1 MKGVHMQ
8 KPIHLYIVFN
18 PMLNNEGVYPSQA
31 HEFYFQ
37 LKNKAKSGETEKA
50 FMYWGKLN
58 VNDCKDEKFE
68 EYQEI
73 INKNKLNGED
83 THLFISDYHHF
94 WVAKI
99 ESVHEEIY
107 KKDHTLAFYD
117 DKNVGIW
124 FKVTDMDLLSAE
136 FQETSFYLNQLYVEN
151 EFEEQVIDSIHPYI
165 GGVQF
170 PLKVQDKS
178 MERYFG
184 NTFAEDGPRVNR
196 QNALIENPKMTDEI
210 RFQVNSFVIPP
221 QVFSKLSNIVKSEI
235 LSVETVFSKREK
247 DNPELFKNILTSY
260 LKILENVMSDTMGP
274 VLREEYGRCLFISS
288 DGKKFFE
295 HKMDNNIPINE
306 YKKVI
311 SMQAFVNL
319 LSDVSSFGNLSL
331 TGLEKDNPE
340 LVFYF
345 VNTLCPILKKF
356 ELVEKREC
364 LQRVDNELQ
373 ISKFEAI
380 DVRNEILGVGCKGVI
395 NSLVKLTLLKY
406 PEKQFKSVA

>member
-1 MKGVHMQ
+1 MQ

-18 PMLNNEGVYPSQA
+18 PMLNNEGVYQSQA

-37 LKNKAKSGETEKA
+37 LKNKAKLGEPEKA

-58 VNDCKDEKFE
+58 VNDSKDEKFE
-68 EYQEI
+68 EYQQI
-73 INKNKLNGED
+73 INQNRLNGED

-99 ESVHEEIY
+99 ESVHQEIY
-107 KKDHTLAFYD
+107 NKDHTLAFYD
-117 DKNVGIW
+117 DKDVGIW
-124 FKVTDMDLLSAE
+124 FKVTDMDLMSAE
-136 FQETSFYLNQLYVEN
+136 FEETSFYLNQLFVDN
-151 EFEEQVIDSIHPYI
+151 DFESQVIESIHPYI
-165 GGVQF
+165 GGVKF

-184 NTFAEDGPRVNR
+184 HTFAGDGLRVNR
-196 QNALIENPKMTDEI
+196 MNALIENPKMLNEMK
-210 RFQVNSFVIPP
+210 FQVNSFVIPP
-221 QVFSKLSNIVKSEI
+221 QVFSKLSNIVKNEI

-274 VLREEYGRCLFISS
+274 VLRDEYGSCLFISN

-295 HKMDNNIPINE
+295 HKTENNIPINE
-306 YKKVI
+306 YKKVV

-319 LSDVSSFGNLSL
+319 LTDVSSFGNLSL
-331 TGLEKDNPE
+331 TSLEKGNPE
-340 LVFYF
+340 LVYYF
-345 VNTLCPILKKF
+345 VNTLCPMLKKL

-364 LQRVDNELQ
+364 LQRANTELN
-373 ISKFEAI
+373 ITKAEAI

-395 NSLVKLTLLKY
+395 NELVKLTLLRY
-406 PEKQFKSVA
+406 PEKQFKRVA